1 MQLILDIKHDNDLTE
16 KLSRCN
22 DDIVKVISAYR
33 IPLRCLDDLSI
44 GVRATISDS
53 LVISDES
60 MEYATNQRA

>member
-1 MQLILDIKHDNDLTE
+1 MQLILDIKHDNDLAE

-44 GVRATISDS
+44 GVRSTISES
-53 LVISDES
+53 LVISDDS
-60 MEYATNQRA
+60 MGCATNQRA

>member
-1 MQLILDIKHDNDLTE
+1 MQLILDIKHDNDLAE

-44 GVRATISDS
+44 GVRETISES
-53 LVISDES
+53 LVISDDS
-60 MEYATNQRA
+60 MEHTTNQRV

>member
-1 MQLILDIKHDNDLTE
+1 MQLILDIKHDNDLPE

-53 LVISDES
+53 LIISDES

>member
-1 MQLILDIKHDNDLTE
+1 MQLILDIKRDNDLSE

-44 GVRATISDS
+44 GVRVTISES
-53 LVISDES
+53 LVISDDS
-60 MEYATNQRA
+60 MEHTTNQRV

>member
-1 MQLILDIKHDNDLTE
+1 MQLILDIKHDNDLAE
-16 KLSRCN
+16 KLSSCN

-53 LVISDES
+53 LIISDDS
-60 MEYATNQRA
+60 MEYTTNQRV

>member
-1 MQLILDIKHDNDLTE
+1 MQLILDIKRDNDLME

-53 LVISDES
+53 LIISDES

>member
-1 MQLILDIKHDNDLTE
+1 MQLILDIKHDNDLSE

-53 LVISDES
+53 LVISDDS
-60 MEYATNQRA
+60 MEYTTNQRV

>member
-1 MQLILDIKHDNDLTE
+1 MQLILDIKHDNDLAE

-53 LVISDES
+53 LIISDDS
-60 MEYATNQRA
+60 MEYATNQKA

>member
-53 LVISDES
+53 LIISDES

>member
-1 MQLILDIKHDNDLTE
+1 MQISLDINRDNDLAE

-53 LVISDES
+53 LIISDDS
-60 MEYATNQRA
+60 MEYATNQKA

>member
-1 MQLILDIKHDNDLTE
+1 MQLILDIKRDNDLVE

-44 GVRATISDS
+44 GVRATISES
-53 LVISDES
+53 LVISDDS
-60 MEYATNQRA
+60 MEHTTNQRV

>member
-1 MQLILDIKHDNDLTE
+1 MQLILDIKHDNDLSE

-44 GVRATISDS
+44 GVRATISES
-53 LVISDES
+53 VVISDES
-60 MEYATNQRA
+60 MEYTTNQRV